1 MRACRKDAIATTLN
15 RFQGLHFEHSRHVSP
30 RLVQLAKNLHRI
42 FSPSPSSRPASQ
54 QHERFSPLTE
64 LCIRGSTDSTVL
76 LRRVM
81 QLAFLGRP
89 EATGMH
95 GWRQGLLIVVYL
107 HFFGHGACWPYCG
120 RMFFPLLFSTSQSVS
135 LINALWTSAFLIKG
149 RSAVYPSV
157 FFLAFFAEFGCIQ
170 DVLFGSFFF
179 FSFRLSAVTCNGS
192 KWICISDTV
201 FYMPLSAWGFDGWG
215 MSVLS
220 YLLTIPFLS
229 SRFFLRTS
237 ICTYIYVFTNIA
249 FHRREG
255 WIFNPCDHITL
266 DRNYY

>member
-1 MRACRKDAIATTLN
+1 MRACTKDAIATTLN

-149 RSAVYPSV
+149 KSAVYPSV

-170 DVLFGSFFF
+170 DVLFGSFLLFF
-179 FSFRLSAVTCNGS
+179 FLFFLVSSFCSDMQWIKVNLHKRYGVLYALIGMRVWWVGHVCAVIFPYYS
-192 KWICISDTV
+192 FFII
-201 FYMPLSAWGFDGWG
+201 A
-215 MSVLS
+215 
-220 YLLTIPFLS
+220 FLS
-229 SRFFLRTS
+229 SNEYMHIHICIYKYS
-237 ICTYIYVFTNIA
+237 ISSARGMDF
-249 FHRREG
+249 
-255 WIFNPCDHITL
+255 
-266 DRNYY
+266 